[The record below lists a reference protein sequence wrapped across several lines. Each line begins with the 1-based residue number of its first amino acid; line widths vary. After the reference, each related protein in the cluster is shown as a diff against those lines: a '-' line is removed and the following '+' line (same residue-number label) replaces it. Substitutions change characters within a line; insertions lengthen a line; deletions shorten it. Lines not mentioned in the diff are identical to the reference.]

1 MRDALADNDASHDF
15 AHIERVR
22 NVALHIAKAEVRHV
36 ASRVITARTDS
47 STVFRAWK
55 IWKWLNWLRCC
66 MTLVTGSACCVL
78 WAAAFRSA
86 HLTGVYGRYT
96 GSDTAGADMA
106 TEFLRRQVRALRPT
120 CAVRSFGSGLTPF
133 ATGLRRGQAEA
144 RDLHH

>member
-55 IWKWLNWLRCC
+55 IWKWLSWLRCC

-78 WAAAFRSA
+78 WAAAFRST

-106 TEFLRRQVRALRPT
+106 TEFLRRQVRALRPLLVQSAAL
-120 CAVRSFGSGLTPF
+120 AVASL
-133 ATGLRRGQAEA
+133 
-144 RDLHH
+144 